1 MVSDQNKMIRGE
13 TVDIILQYQSD
24 KAWSDESEEVKG
36 PRKIVVSKVNLSP
49 VASEDNFHKQ
59 PSLNLL

>member
-1 MVSDQNKMIRGE
+1 MVSDQNKMIRAE

>member
-1 MVSDQNKMIRGE
+1 MVSDQNKMIRAE

-36 PRKIVVSKVNLSP
+36 PRKIVVSKVNLSA

>member
-1 MVSDQNKMIRGE
+1 MVSDQNEMIRAE

-36 PRKIVVSKVNLSP
+36 PRKIVVSNINFSP

-59 PSLNLL
+59 PLLNLL